1 MKNSLVGNMGSL
13 PNTETTKAL
22 LVAQHFRLVP
32 PSYECEECDSNYIL
46 SCRRGRYQWRGPR
59 YDGGC
64 PRCNG
69 KEYNAAA
76 IGFFKGEYQTLWLDK
91 LDALVMWVKD
101 YSRTTICIELHD
113 HHHAT
118 IDGWLASFQHVVSNW
133 AKLQLDSGFNHPFFK
148 DMEMQPH
155 MRRRVSLKKP
165 ASHTTQK
172 RPATQQRPSTVV
184 LKKPSTALQKHILKK
199 NQKRIFIADE
209 SFLNKKKPGKL
220 SKYGRPQKDQIWIWG
235 AVLENN
241 IKTHFLFRILEHPAD
256 ALDGKP
262 RGHKEMLR
270 NIRSLGLRSGDTF
283 VSDKWKATVSSLK
296 AYHVETGLTTRTLPH
311 EVVNHSEGEIV
322 NSNGFT
328 TNPIEAKW
336 AVMKRW
342 IRKRGG
348 GVLPKHGDREKWAA
362 LIYEYQGRNLL
373 MTREHHGIHHDRIRV
388 LRLRAVLNLF
398 AVA

>member
-1 MKNSLVGNMGSL
+1 MAVHFETRDDFLKAPLCIHTLAIQLDNLTLEIALRSYGKQLCVFLREAVERCDFINRADFLRIVKHSLVGNMGSL

-32 PSYECEECDSNYIL
+32 PSYECEECDSNYVL

-101 YSRTTICIELHD
+101 YSRATICIELHD
-113 HHHAT
+113 RHHET

-133 AKLQLDSGFNHPFFK
+133 AKLQLDSGFNNPFFK
-148 DMEMQPH
+148 DMEMQRH

-172 RPATQQRPSTVV
+172 RPATQTCSSTVV
-184 LKKPSTALQKHILKK
+184 LKKPSTALQQHILK

-241 IKTHFLFRILEHPAD
+241 IKTHFLFRILDHPAD

-270 NIRSLGLRSGDTF
+270 NIRSLGLRSGIP
-283 VSDKWKATVSSLK
+283 S
-296 AYHVETGLTTRTLPH
+296 
-311 EVVNHSEGEIV
+311 
-322 NSNGFT
+322 
-328 TNPIEAKW
+328 
-336 AVMKRW
+336 
-342 IRKRGG
+342 
-348 GVLPKHGDREKWAA
+348 
-362 LIYEYQGRNLL
+362 
-373 MTREHHGIHHDRIRV
+373 
-388 LRLRAVLNLF
+388 
-398 AVA
+398 